1 MLLCEGKDER
11 YMKKIILL
19 MLSLILCLGA
29 FVSCNNEAPSESSS
43 SEETVPVS
51 IRYRKTNEKIV
62 LTGSEA
68 ELVEKILNPEEFPE
82 SEYCDCIK
90 YYEFRFGN
98 YRVLYENG
106 RAEDMAVVRA
116 KELSDEETAQ
126 INAIIEK
133 YFGEVLE

>member
-1 MLLCEGKDER
+1 MRKILSIMLLLC
-11 YMKKIILL
+11 
-19 MLSLILCLGA
+19 LCLGA

-51 IRYRKTNEKIV
+51 VRNRKTNEKIV

-98 YRVLYENG
+98 YRVLYERG

-116 KELSDEETAQ
+116 KELSDDETAQ

-133 YFGEVLE
+133 YFGETLE